1 MNDDDIRKE
10 RRAKML
16 ELQRS
21 MDHSGVDPNV
31 RTSAPSVRQVDQFQ
45 EQYETADRR
54 KRSAPKFFKEQPK
67 SHGYGRRPQGDLH
80 SEDATR
86 RNISQRSGNSE
97 LFMEESLDADIS
109 NVFGD
114 DKEYLS
120 LTSSMGSV
128 MEHHGNVSGFGHK
141 GNNND
146 GAMRRPS
153 QRPKYS
159 SALYDSGFGTDRVAQ
174 GQFDIREAEDQLGA
188 IQSLNKQQIRK
199 SQSFDVKS
207 GIRPRVDRPSSHT
220 TKILDEDGNF
230 VDLEDPG
237 YISSPGSNQV
247 RGDLLSQ
254 SLNDW
259 KTRSHSDLTASL
271 RSNVSVGAQ
280 GNGARCVYDSRIFN
294 IRKPSKVGTLK
305 VDQPGT
311 SVKRP
316 DNDTEAEYF
325 EKMKQMHN
333 RGGKKSQEDN
343 RLCQEPKKAKN
354 RESFKEFLSN
364 SFSKTFSRGSAGSS
378 SPPKTA
384 PPPQNNRNLWPPQR
398 APSDVPLQ
406 EQSHRS
412 PAHLATLD
420 ISSQSNNRFE
430 PDPLASND
438 CINLTNDTETK
449 TTSAS
454 RPPLNLRSAS
464 PNGSL
469 LTASEFGE
477 VDRRGRSRGLTA
489 AHRARDMFSS
499 SFNGLLIMIPGIGG
513 MLGGSNG
520 SNAHMNGG
528 LENGPEGRWSNQREP
543 LSPYDSYEK
552 RDQDN
557 RQKLPCW
564 TLFLLLAV
572 DIFTIIL
579 LIILF
584 SHLHDNSAHC
594 CQQEID
600 TSRGNPLPLE
610 GTNFFPPKARA
621 SNGSM
626 EKNYTSIT
634 SQIEIR
640 PRGLD
645 PSGIVSPVISRSD
658 NQNSTET
665 SDPETNPTTPFS
677 TTPITATGRPV
688 AFACYKSSPHWNEGI
703 VTYTRCNIPTE
714 GMDRESGTF
723 KVKKQGVYRLSFTGL
738 FNAQNG
744 HRVTADIMRRN
755 RNNVLDFL
763 GRSAAETNE
772 AGAVFGG
779 VDDDI
784 MVTGTVTVLEF
795 LEPGDT
801 VYIQVLIENDHK
813 ASRIHSTN
821 NKAVHF
827 TGQRIS
833 D

>member
-271 RSNVSVGAQ
+271 RSN
-280 GNGARCVYDSRIFN
+280 
-294 IRKPSKVGTLK
+294 
-305 VDQPGT
+305 
-311 SVKRP
+311 
-316 DNDTEAEYF
+316 
-325 EKMKQMHN
+325 
-333 RGGKKSQEDN
+333 DN

-677 TTPITATGRPV
+677 TTPITATV
-688 AFACYKSSPHWNEGI
+688 E
-703 VTYTRCNIPTE
+703 
-714 GMDRESGTF
+714 ESGSI
-723 KVKKQGVYRLSFTGL
+723 GLRGL
-738 FNAQNG
+738 FNADSIPSS
-744 HRVTADIMRRN
+744 RMDRTRFN
-755 RNNVLDFL
+755 RIESGSISSDRDFRL
-763 GRSAAETNE
+763 STDRQSPLQIKPFSELIPA
-772 AGAVFGG
+772 F
-779 VDDDI
+779 D
-784 MVTGTVTVLEF
+784 
-795 LEPGDT
+795 
-801 VYIQVLIENDHK
+801 LIEEDPNPALSGSTDPPIDGGSSFPFDNPIPNVTSIQTNSK
-813 ASRIHSTN
+813 TAITASTTTTTTS
-821 NKAVHF
+821 
-827 TGQRIS
+827 
-833 D
+833 